1 MHTKVVSCA
10 SKNPLKSKSKEMKT
24 LGSSNEGEDVLGQCS
39 SNLSLNAKWGDST
52 FLALRRLWKAPSQ
65 ALWMERRN
73 FVRMLLEHPT

>member
-52 FLALRRLWKAPSQ
+52 FLALRATLESSESSSLDGAPQFRSH
-65 ALWMERRN
+65 AA
-73 FVRMLLEHPT
+73 